1 MATRVSI
8 IGLAKSGTSAMYS
21 AVKASLPVP
30 RRLMFEPKTAA
41 ELAYVTE
48 GHDQNALTKLMYS
61 STNRLGYDPQ
71 RFTHNVAILRYPRD
85 TVVSSVLFQFNRMKL
100 LNDAE
105 NRERLIGLFK
115 KKERDPGSVSIV
127 TLLDAIE
134 VGAADSFRRGFSNQL
149 TRFSAYLDLGWHH
162 LITFDQMRAGEFEAL
177 NGYLSLQLTP
187 PPPLE
192 GWIGKIS
199 RKGDSGDWKHWFC
212 PSDIAFFKEA
222 MEPFLLKY
230 GFDPSWDLDEMPV
243 IDPEHCSLYIA
254 RLADARR
261 ADPNLKDATV
271 TDLVALRSAAED
283 GKINALTRLVALLTE
298 DGSPVALQEAALYNE
313 TLGIMG
319 MPKHATLAGRY
330 FARNGDRARAILSFR
345 RGVAAGGPAAHYG
358 LAYHLLAQ
366 KDPALRD
373 EAIAILRRGAELG
386 DPACQ
391 QHLLKLSDTN

>member
-21 AVKASLPVP
+21 AVKACLPEP

-48 GHDQNALTKLMYS
+48 EHDQNALTKLMYS
-61 STNRLGYDPQ
+61 STNRLGYDPK
-71 RFTHNVAILRYPRD
+71 RFTHNIAILRDPRD

-100 LNDAE
+100 LNDVA
-105 NRERLIGLFK
+105 NRDRLIGLFK
-115 KKERDPGSVSIV
+115 KKEQHPESVSIV

-134 VGAADSFRRGFSNQL
+134 AGAAANFRKGFADQL
-149 TRFSAYLDLGWHH
+149 IRFSAYLDLGQHH

-177 NGYLSLQLTP
+177 NGYLGLRLAP

-212 PSDIAFFKEA
+212 PSDIVFFREA
-222 MEPFLLKY
+222 MEPFLKKY
-230 GFDPSWDLDEMPV
+230 GFDPEWGLEDTPV

-261 ADPNLKDATV
+261 ADPNLKNAEV
-271 TDLVALRSAAED
+271 TDLKALRSAAED
-283 GKINALTRLVALLTE
+283 GKINALTRLVALLSE
-298 DGSPVALQEAALYNE
+298 DGSPESLQEAALYNE
-313 TLGIMG
+313 TLGAMG
-319 MPKHATLAGRY
+319 MPRHATLAGRY

-345 RGVAAGGPAAHYG
+345 RGVRAGGPAAHYG

-366 KDPALRD
+366 KDPALHD
-373 EAIAILRRGAELG
+373 EAMAVLHRGAELG

-391 QHLLKLSDTN
+391 QYLHKLSGSN